1 MKKLNVAV
9 IGQGRS
15 GRDIHGAFFRSESN
29 EIVNVVAVV
38 ELDPERRER
47 ALVEYPGCTTYSD
60 YRELFGRTDIDV
72 VVNASFS
79 EMHYEIGLDL
89 IKHGFNVVQEKPMG
103 RNRYECDNLINEA
116 KRAGVMLAVF
126 QQSLFAPMYTN
137 TQKIIAS
144 GKLGKVEQ
152 VSLRYNGLARRWDWQ
167 TLQCKLAGSVYNT
180 GPHPIGYALGFLD
193 FDNEAKVVYS
203 RLATALTSGDGEDY
217 AKILITAP
225 GKPLVDIE
233 ISAIDAFSDYVIKV
247 QGTRGTLKVRGDGYV
262 MKYIVD
268 GENEE
273 RPVQYESLK
282 NAEGLPMYCSEK
294 LITHTEE
301 GANAGSAFDS
311 AVAVFYSMV
320 HQHLFEGKPL
330 TIKPE
335 DIAKVVGVIEKVHA
349 DNPLPVIYPEKKVE
363 AR

>member
-1 MKKLNVAV
+1 MKKLNLAV

-15 GRDIHGAFFRSESN
+15 GRNIHGKFFKSESN
-29 EIVNVVAVV
+29 KNFNVVAVV

-47 ALVEYPGCTTYSD
+47 ALAEYPGCVVYSD
-60 YRELFGRTDIDV
+60 YRELFARDDIDV
-72 VVNASFS
+72 VVNATFS
-79 EMHYEIGLDL
+79 ELHYEIGLDL

-103 RNRYECDNLINEA
+103 RNRYECCNLINEA

-126 QQSLFAPMYTN
+126 QQSLFAPVYTN
-137 TQKIIAS
+137 TRDIIAS

-152 VSLRYNGLARRWDWQ
+152 ISLRYNGLARRWDWQ

-180 GPHPIGYALGFLD
+180 GPHPIGYALAFLD
-193 FDNEAKVVYS
+193 FDDEARVVYS

-225 GKPLVDIE
+225 QKPLVDIE
-233 ISAIDAFSDYVIKV
+233 ISAIDAFSDYTIKV
-247 QGTRGTLKVRGDGYV
+247 QGTSGTLKVKTDSYV
-262 MKYIVD
+262 MKYLVD

-273 RPVQYESLK
+273 REVCYEPIK
-282 NAEGLPMYCSEK
+282 DDAGLPVYCTENLVS
-294 LITHTEE
+294 HTEE
-301 GANAGSAFDS
+301 GQNAGSAFDS
-311 AVAVFYSMV
+311 AVACFYDMV
-320 HQHLFEGKPL
+320 YKHLVDGEPL
-330 TIKPE
+330 TIRAE
-335 DIAKVVGVIEKVHA
+335 DIAKVVAVIEKVHA